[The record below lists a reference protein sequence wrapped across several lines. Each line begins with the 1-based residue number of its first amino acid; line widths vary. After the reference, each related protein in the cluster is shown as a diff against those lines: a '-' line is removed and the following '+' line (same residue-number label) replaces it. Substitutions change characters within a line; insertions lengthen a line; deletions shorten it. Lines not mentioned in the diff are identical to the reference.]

1 LEVEIMKKI
10 HVGFVTI
17 LSLFIFVHVV
27 GAAIAPSLN
36 VVLSLQNPY
45 PVEPGDIVTIEVELQ
60 NAGLSEAT
68 NIILEIEPTD
78 PFTLVSGEK
87 EIKTFTKIE
96 ASDSVKTT
104 YKLYVSKSAVS
115 DDYEVDFRFYSM
127 SDPSVTVVQS
137 VSVTVQGSPKLILSS
152 INTDPED
159 IEPGDT
165 ARFEVD
171 IRNVGTGGVHYM
183 EATFN
188 SSSAYIVPMLAGG
201 SYYMGE
207 LGPGLSEKALF
218 DISID
223 NEAEYGTY
231 SAVLTL
237 NYRDDTN
244 TLQTTTFS
252 VGVPIKGQP
261 VIEVLSAKVDNS
273 DLKVDIEN
281 IGTGNAKALK
291 ISLVQ
296 GGEVKDSAI
305 ANELKPTKHKTL
317 RFRGFSYGEA
327 AINITYLDESNHEFT
342 NEIPISIKQ
351 SVYAEEQAEGGV
363 SPTIT
368 AILIVIVVLE
378 TFYVWRIRKRKK

>member
-1 LEVEIMKKI
+1 MKKI
-10 HVGFVTI
+10 FVGFGMI
-17 LSLFIFVHVV
+17 LFSLVFTQFAY
-27 GAAIAPSLN
+27 AAIAPSLN
-36 VVLSLQNPY
+36 IALSSQTPY
-45 PVEPGDIVTIEVELQ
+45 PVEPGDIVTIEIELQ
-60 NAGLSEAT
+60 NTGLSEAT
-68 NIILEIEPTD
+68 NIVLEIEPSD

-87 EIKTFTKIE
+87 ETKTFTRIE

-115 DDYEVDFRFYSM
+115 NDYEVDFRFYSE
-127 SDPSVTVVQS
+127 DDTAVTVVQS
-137 VSVTVQGSPKLILSS
+137 VLVAVQGSPKLVLGS
-152 INTDPED
+152 INAIPED

-165 ARFEVD
+165 VRLEVD
-171 IRNVGTGGVHYM
+171 IRNVGTGGVHYL
-183 EATFN
+183 ESTFN
-188 SSSAYIVPMLAGG
+188 SSSAYIVPVLAGG

-207 LGPGLSEKALF
+207 LNPDSSNKALF

-231 SAVLTL
+231 SAILTL

-252 VGVPIKGQP
+252 VGIPIKGEP

-317 RFRGFSYGEA
+317 RFKGFTYGEA
-327 AINITYLDESNHEFT
+327 AINITYLDESNHEYT